1 MTTEGFARLKWQLRR
16 DEGSRLDAYRD
27 TGGVLT
33 IGVGHNI
40 DAHGI
45 RITVEQEDQLLHED
59 LTRAISEIVAA
70 LPWVL
75 DLDEPRQR
83 VIYNMAFNLG
93 TSKLLKFDR
102 TLGTVK
108 RGCEAMRAG
117 RLVEAQR
124 EYTLAATQ
132 MLESLW
138 AKQVGAR
145 ATRLAETMRSGEDG

>member
-1 MTTEGFARLKWQLRR
+1 MTAEGFARLKWQLRR

-27 TGGVLT
+27 LGGVLT

-45 RITVEQEDQLLHED
+45 RITVEQEEQLLRED
-59 LTRAISEIVAA
+59 MTRAITELVAV

-93 TSKLLKFDR
+93 TPKLLKFDR
-102 TLGTVK
+102 TLATIK
-108 RGCEAMRAG
+108 RGCEAIQAG
-117 RLVEAQR
+117 RVVEAQA
-124 EYTLAATQ
+124 EYTKAATQ

-138 AKQVGAR
+138 AKQVGTR
-145 ATRLAETMRSGEDG
+145 ATRLAETMRSGED